1 MLDEQSVIK
10 TKNSQQNTVK
20 RTYSRTIPSKNEG
33 EENGLCCLRTKPGY
47 QTLVKVHARNNV
59 CRAV

>member
-20 RTYSRTIPSKNEG
+20 RTYSCTIPSKNEG
-33 EENGLCCLRTKPGY
+33 EENGLRCLRIKPDY